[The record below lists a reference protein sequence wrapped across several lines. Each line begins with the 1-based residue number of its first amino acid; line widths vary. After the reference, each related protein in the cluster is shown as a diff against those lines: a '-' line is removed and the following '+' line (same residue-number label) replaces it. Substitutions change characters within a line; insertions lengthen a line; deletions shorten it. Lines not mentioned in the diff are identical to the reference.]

1 MISSLFFKA
10 VKAGDIEQVRA
21 LLAEDPTLVQQMDK
35 DLSTP
40 LHWAAWKG
48 HAEIIELLVD
58 HGADVHAHNQNEHWG
73 TTPLH
78 AAAHG
83 NQPKAVTALLKRG
96 ADVNA
101 AKRPQGGTPLAETKV
116 HNAIAA
122 ARILKQAGGT
132 E

>member
-1 MISSLFFKA
+1 MSQVEFFRA
-10 VKAGDIEQVRA
+10 IKAGDSGKVRE
-21 LLAEDPTLVQQMDK
+21 LLAHDPSLVNARDK
-35 DLSTP
+35 DESTP
-40 LHWAAWKG
+40 LHYAAWKG
-48 HAEIIELLVD
+48 HAELVD
-58 HGADVHAHNQNEHWG
+58 VLVDAGADLQAHNQNFHWG

-83 NQPKAVTALLKRG
+83 NQQHSAAALIRRG

-101 AKRPQGGTPLAETKV
+101 VKSTGSGTPLAETRV

-122 ARILKQAGGT
+122 ARVLKAAGAV